1 MNLFLIPYLSYNGA
15 AMATVIAEGI
25 VMLISVF
32 LGKEYIKIENNG
44 ASEYVKMFISACPM
58 VVFYVVLRKMVS
70 MNFIIYTFIMVL
82 CCSVTYFALLII
94 LKEDI
99 VYSEFVKILK
109 EKRRKL
115 R

>member
-1 MNLFLIPYLSYNGA
+1 M
-15 AMATVIAEGI
+15 
-25 VMLISVF
+25 
-32 LGKEYIKIENNG
+32 
-44 ASEYVKMFISACPM
+44 KMFISACPM